1 MVNACGKLCLS
12 DSDSPPSMPN
22 IELRR
27 NVWYAT
33 LHVPA
38 DARLA
43 IGKGKLF
50 KSLKTTDKR
59 TAELRAAPLVA
70 QWKARIADAR
80 GSSDPFIDHAMMW
93 KREYET
99 NPNPEV
105 VSEFIEDEAK
115 RLEEKHG
122 QGTGVAFHAVAT
134 GRQQPLRPLYKEWI
148 AQLTLAPKTVGQMQ
162 SDIAHLVGHFGT
174 VEAITP
180 TSVREW
186 VKKLMQ
192 DKPASQGVAATKG
205 YTPAS
210 IKRIISF
217 ANNFWRY
224 LQENEIASID
234 SDPFKVPSFAK
245 FSGKKLQAEAAKI
258 AGTSGMPVKGGWA
271 PFQPAEIVAILQA
284 ATSKNDNELADL
296 IQLGM
301 YTGARIEELCS
312 LKVSECLNDA
322 LAITDSK
329 TVAGIRYVPIHSHL
343 LPIIERLKRES
354 NNEYLL
360 SGLTFNKYNDRSN
373 AIGKRFGR
381 LKKSLGFPKKKVFH
395 SIRKTVITLLE
406 NAGISE
412 NLAADIV
419 GHEKPRITY
428 GLYSEGHSLSAM
440 KEAIEKIIY
449 PENYRPPSL

>member
-1 MVNACGKLCLS
+1 
-12 DSDSPPSMPN
+12 MPN
-22 IELRR
+22 IERRR

-33 LHVPA
+33 LHVPV
-38 DARLA
+38 DVQHT
-43 IGKGKLF
+43 IGKSKF
-50 KSLKTTDKR
+50 FQSLKTTDKR
-59 TAELRAAPLVA
+59 IAEVRAAPLVA

-80 GSSDPFIDHAMMW
+80 GSSDPFIDSAMMW
-93 KREYET
+93 RQELET
-99 NPNPEV
+99 NPNPEA
-105 VSEFIEDEAK
+105 VSDFIEAEAK
-115 RLEEKHG
+115 KLEEKHG
-122 QGTGVAFHAVAT
+122 QGVGIAFHAVAT
-134 GRQQPLRPLYKEWI
+134 GRQQPLRPLYTEWI

-162 SDIAHLVGHFGT
+162 SDIAHLVGYFGT

-180 TSVREW
+180 ASVREW

-205 YTPAS
+205 YTPSS

-224 LQENEIASID
+224 LQDNEIASRD
-234 SDPFKVPSFAK
+234 SEPFKVPSFAK
-245 FSGKKLQAEAAKI
+245 SSGKRLQAEAAKVS
-258 AGTSGMPVKGGWA
+258 GTSGMLVKGGWV
-271 PFQPAEIVAILQA
+271 PFQPSEIVAILQA
-284 ATSKNDNELADL
+284 SIAKDDSELADL

-329 TVAGIRYVPIHSHL
+329 TMAGIRYVPIHSQL
-343 LPIIERLKRES
+343 IPIIERLKRES
-354 NNEYLL
+354 KNEYLL
-360 SGLTFNKYNDRSN
+360 SGLTFNKYKDRSN

-381 LKKSLGFPKKKVFH
+381 LKKSLGFPDKKVFH
-395 SIRKTVITLLE
+395 SIRKTVITMLE